1 MTAHRYRDKLKAPIP
16 SPAAGKQ
23 RLKIGLLPLLVTL
36 LILAS
41 TPSSAATEYYFK
53 FTVDSREQI
62 ASLTR
67 IVSIDNVRGDTVY
80 AYANEQEMSAFQ
92 KLNLAYTL
100 LPHPGKLLV
109 PRMTAL
115 PAEMLDW
122 DSYPTY
128 TAYVDMMNQ
137 FAASYPNLCT
147 IYDAGLSLQGR
158 QILFA
163 RISDNVGA
171 EEDEPEVMYTSSI
184 HGDELTGY
192 VLMLRLI
199 DYLLSNYGADS
210 LVTRLVDSCD
220 IWINP
225 LANPDGTYAGGNNSV
240 YAATRGN
247 ANGVDL
253 NRNYPDPENGDHPDG
268 RVWQPET
275 IVMMNLAGARNFV
288 ISANFHGGIE
298 VVNYPWDTWPRW
310 HPDNDWYV
318 YVCRQ
323 YAETAQ
329 AYSPVGYMN
338 DLVDG
343 ITNGYAWYEVNGGR
357 QDFMNWWHHCRE
369 VTIEISGTKLL
380 NPALLP
386 AHWDY
391 NQVAFLDWLENSL
404 YGIRGIVTDIST
416 GLPLDAKVRIL
427 SHDFDSSEV
436 RTDPAVGNYHRMI
449 FPGTYEIEF
458 SADGY
463 FPDTVHSVT
472 VAPYSATR
480 VDIALEPLYLC
491 GDANSNGLVNIL
503 DVAYLL
509 QYLYRGGLPPE
520 PFAAGDADGNGKIG
534 ILDATYII
542 GYLYKQGPAPVC
554 R

>member
-1 MTAHRYRDKLKAPIP
+1 M
-16 SPAAGKQ
+16 
-23 RLKIGLLPLLVTL
+23 LLALVLLLV
-36 LILAS
+36 
-41 TPSSAATEYYFK
+41 PSQVAAAEEYYFK
-53 FTVDSREQI
+53 FRINSREQI
-62 ASLTR
+62 AQLTR
-67 IVSIDNVRGDTVY
+67 IISIDNVQGDTVY
-80 AYANEQEMSAFQ
+80 AYANSDEMSAFQ
-92 KLNLAYTL
+92 KLSLSYTL

-109 PRMTAL
+109 PRMTAS
-115 PAEMLDW
+115 PTAMLDW

-128 TAYVDMMNQ
+128 TAYVEMMNQ
-137 FAASYPNLCT
+137 FAANYPDLCT
-147 IYDAGLSLQGR
+147 IYSAGSSLQGR

-163 RISDNVGA
+163 RISNNIGI

-225 LANPDGTYAGGNNSV
+225 LANPDGTYAAGNNSV
-240 YAATRGN
+240 YGATRGN

-253 NRNYPDPENGDHPDG
+253 NRNFPDPENGDHPDG

-275 IVMMNLAGARNFV
+275 VVMMNLAAGRHFV
-288 ISANFHGGIE
+288 LSANFHGGIE
-298 VVNYPWDTWPRW
+298 VVNYPWDTWPRF

-318 YVCRQ
+318 SVSRQ

-329 AYSPVGYMN
+329 TYSPVGYMN

-357 QDFMNWWHHCRE
+357 QDFMNWWHYCRE
-369 VTIEISGTKLL
+369 VTIEISATKLL
-380 NPALLP
+380 NPSLLP

-391 NQVAFLDWLENSL
+391 NRVAFLDWLEHSL
-404 YGIRGIVTDIST
+404 YGIRGIVTDLST
-416 GLPLDAKVRIL
+416 GLPLNAKIRIL
-427 SHDFDSSEV
+427 SHDFDSSEI
-436 RTDPAVGNYHRMI
+436 RTDPAMGNYHRVI
-449 FPGTYEIEF
+449 FPGTYDIEF

-463 FPDTVHSVT
+463 FPDTVHSVS
-472 VAPYSATR
+472 VAAFSAAR

-491 GDANSNGLVNIL
+491 GDANGNGLVNIL
-503 DVAYLL
+503 DVAFLL
-509 QYLYRGGLPPE
+509 QYLYRSGLPPD
-520 PFAAGDADGNGKIG
+520 PYDAGDADGNGRIS

-542 GYLYKQGPAPVC
+542 GYLYKQGPAPIC